1 MQEEGAS
8 LPAMAD
14 TDVSLLSDEAARDLI
29 KQISQYP
36 EELRL
41 AARDYDPSYINR
53 YLVNLAARFHKFYH
67 DDRIKGEAPA
77 VRDARWKLADTVRTV
92 LENGLEVIGVSAP
105 ERM

>member
-1 MQEEGAS
+1 MY
-8 LPAMAD
+8 
-14 TDVSLLSDEAARDLI
+14 RDLI

>member
-1 MQEEGAS
+1 MDFA
-8 LPAMAD
+8 
-14 TDVSLLSDEAARDLI
+14 LLTAPTELALI
-29 KQISQYP
+29 KQIASYCD
-36 EELRL
+36 LVRL